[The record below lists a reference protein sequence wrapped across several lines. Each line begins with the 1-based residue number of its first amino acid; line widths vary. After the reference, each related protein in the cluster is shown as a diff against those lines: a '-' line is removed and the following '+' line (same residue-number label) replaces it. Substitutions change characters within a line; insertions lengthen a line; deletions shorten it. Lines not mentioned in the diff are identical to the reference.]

1 MAEKTKNVFEKL
13 QETLETVAEEI
24 HMANDALYVVATETM
39 DLSEQVS
46 NVNTKLDAL
55 LKAIPTLIPK
65 QTETPAMVVLE
76 SKPLL
81 YPTTE
86 KKVK

>member
-1 MAEKTKNVFEKL
+1 MAEKQKNVFEKL

-65 QTETPAMVVLE
+65 QTETQVVKEPVFPKIVLP
-76 SKPLL
+76 S
-81 YPTTE
+81 TE

>member
-1 MAEKTKNVFEKL
+1 MAEKQKNVFEKL
-13 QETLETVAEEI
+13 QETLELVAEEI

-46 NVNTKLDAL
+46 NVNAKLDEL

-65 QTETPAMVVLE
+65 QIETPAVKIPE
-76 SKPLL
+76 TTPLV
-81 YPTTE
+81 YPTT
-86 KKVK
+86 KKEVK